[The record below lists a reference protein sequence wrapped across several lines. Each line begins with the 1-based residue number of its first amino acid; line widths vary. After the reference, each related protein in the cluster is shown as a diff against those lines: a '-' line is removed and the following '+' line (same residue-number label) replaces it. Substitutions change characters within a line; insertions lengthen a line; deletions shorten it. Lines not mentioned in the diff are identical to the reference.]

1 MILIS
6 NASEDDL
13 DEIYRIEVNSF
24 EKPYPYSL
32 LRAYLVLADG
42 LYLTAKYD
50 GKIVGYVIGIIQNG
64 YRGHIVSIAVDKL
77 YRKRG
82 IGSTLLKSIE
92 EKFKMR
98 SAKYSYLE
106 VDIRNHD
113 AISLYWKNG
122 YISTYLRRNYYG
134 RGKHALVMVKNLY
147 NITID

>member
-64 YRGHIVSIAVDKL
+64 
-77 YRKRG
+77 
-82 IGSTLLKSIE
+82 
-92 EKFKMR
+92 
-98 SAKYSYLE
+98 
-106 VDIRNHD
+106 
-113 AISLYWKNG
+113 
-122 YISTYLRRNYYG
+122 
-134 RGKHALVMVKNLY
+134 
-147 NITID
+147 